1 LSEHLQVLLQHLL
14 PKQVLTSLARRIAG
28 ARAGSVTT
36 RLIRWVVK
44 KHGVDMTEAAN
55 ADIASYKSFNDF
67 FTRPLRIGARPFARA
82 DFICPVDGAISQL
95 GDIDDHHI
103 LQAKG
108 HRFTIT
114 DLVGGDGELAA
125 KFRHGGFANLYLSPR
140 DYHRLQHAL

>member
-1 LSEHLQVLLQHLL
+1 MSEHLQVLLQHLL

-82 DFICPVDGAISQL
+82 DFNMPCDGILTRMIYVPGALFSVNPVTARGCPICLRAMSGWCAFWNPWYKA
-95 GDIDDHHI
+95 
-103 LQAKG
+103 
-108 HRFTIT
+108 
-114 DLVGGDGELAA
+114 
-125 KFRHGGFANLYLSPR
+125 
-140 DYHRLQHAL
+140 RL